1 MRVTKWKIMSGAL
14 VLAAAL
20 LLGVGVAGFAQQG
33 PERHWDGGGGPHG
46 ERGPHGGPGG
56 FVPFLRDLNLSDA
69 QKAQV
74 KQIMD
79 SFESSTKPLRD
90 RLEALH
96 ESEVSTLF
104 KDGAFDEAAVRALA
118 QERAN
123 VMVEMD
129 VARARMMSQVYAI
142 LTPEQ
147 KALVAQRRQQMEQK
161 RQEWKQKRAEQPDD
175 NQ

>member
-1 MRVTKWKIMSGAL
+1 MRLTKWKIMSGAL

-20 LLGVGVAGFAQQG
+20 LLGLGVAGFAQQG
-33 PERHWDGGGGPHG
+33 PERHWDGGGGPPH
-46 ERGPHGGPGG
+46 GPHGPGG

-90 RLEALH
+90 RLDALH

-104 KDGAFDEAAVRALA
+104 KDGAFDEAAVRASA

-147 KALVAQRRQQMEQK
+147 KTLVAQRRQQMEQR
-161 RQEWKQKRAEQPDD
+161 RQEWKQKHAGQSDD
-175 NQ
+175 DQ

>member
-1 MRVTKWKIMSGAL
+1 MKLTKWKIMSGAFVL
-14 VLAAAL
+14 VAAL

-33 PERHWDGGGGPHG
+33 PERHWNGGG
-46 ERGPHGGPGG
+46 GPHGGPGG
-56 FVPFLRDLNLSDA
+56 FVPFLRDLNLSVA
-69 QKAQV
+69 QKTQV

-79 SFESSTKPLRD
+79 GFESSTKPLRD
-90 RLEALH
+90 RLDALH

-104 KDGAFDEAAVRALA
+104 KDGAFDEAAVRASA

-123 VMVEMD
+123 VMVELD

-147 KALVAQRRQQMEQK
+147 KTLVAQRRQQMEQK
-161 RQEWKQKRAEQPDD
+161 RQEWKQKQAGQQPDD